1 MKFAPA
7 ALLALTLAL
16 PMTLPATGA
25 LASGSVPAETAA
37 QIRATLTEQGYEVR
51 KIKMEDG
58 LYEAYVIKDG
68 KKQEIYL
75 DADLK
80 IVRSKDND

>member
-1 MKFAPA
+1 MKFTHA

-16 PMTLPATGA
+16 PATGA
-25 LASGSVPAETAA
+25 LASDRSVPSDTADK
-37 QIRATLTEQGYEVR
+37 IRATLTEQGYEVR

-58 LYEAYVIKDG
+58 MYEAYVIKDG
-68 KKQEIYL
+68 MKQEIYL

>member
-1 MKFAPA
+1 MKFSHA

-16 PMTLPATGA
+16 PATGA
-25 LASGSVPAETAA
+25 LASDKGISADTADK
-37 QIRATLTEQGYEVR
+37 IRATLTEQGYEVR

-58 LYEAYVIKDG
+58 LYEAYAIKDG
-68 KKQEIYL
+68 KKEEIYL

-80 IVRSKDND
+80 IVQRKDND